1 MTDPINAHIS
11 SVRAAQP
18 FVDAERWTTTL
29 TTRTGFSFDVR
40 PASPGDEAGLAEF
53 FTHVTPD
60 ELRFRFLSGLKEVGH
75 DRLVAMTAIDH
86 DRTENFLAVL
96 PDGRI
101 LATGL
106 LACDAAMQRG
116 EVAIS
121 IRADYKNR
129 GISWTLLEHIARY
142 AEARGIRTL
151 ESIEARE
158 NRAAIELEQE
168 MGFTAEALEG
178 DPTLVRVVRRLG

>member
-1 MTDPINAHIS
+1 MTDQINAHIS
-11 SVRAAQP
+11 SVRAALP
-18 FVDAERWTTTL
+18 FVDADRWTTTL

-40 PASPGDEAGLAEF
+40 PANPGDEAGLAEF